1 MLPNI
6 NPLNPEL
13 IKGLAKALIRI
24 DDNLKENNRIT
35 QSNYAEIGILIESV
49 SNLDK
54 RLKKIEKEIAKLKQ
68 AKK

>member
-1 MLPNI
+1 M